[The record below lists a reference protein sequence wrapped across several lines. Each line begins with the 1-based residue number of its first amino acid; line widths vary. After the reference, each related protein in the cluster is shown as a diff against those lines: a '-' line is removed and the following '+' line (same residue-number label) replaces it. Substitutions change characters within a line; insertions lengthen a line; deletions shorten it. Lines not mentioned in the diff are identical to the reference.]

1 MIKYKV
7 GLVGI
12 GNWVTAMMTHWNK
25 NEIEIGVFHPEK
37 TKAEKFFQQFQNGYL
52 LAEDDFKKM
61 DVLLLSTTCN
71 GGYSIYHKFKDP
83 KHFSSFPLFNQY
95 GNSPSYKRNYGN
107 GFPSLNVL
115 GVKYMGHWK
124 DLLEHGN
131 GIFITETSLPKQIE
145 ELFLFLGNV
154 KIDSEDCLTQVNK
167 LATYFAAKSAH
178 IEIESEFAKRGFSPE
193 YVKRALTSIAPE
205 VIRSYNEGSLGHFAK
220 KIVKQIQDKQGFDGD

>member
-12 GNWVTAMMTHWNK
+12 GKLGTAMMTHWNK
-25 NEIEIGVFHPEK
+25 NEIEIGAFHPEK

-52 LAEDDFKKM
+52 LAEDDLKKM
-61 DVLLLSTTCN
+61 DVLLLALPAMEVIPFITSLKIQST
-71 GGYSIYHKFKDP
+71 SH
-83 KHFSSFPLFNQY
+83 H
-95 GNSPSYKRNYGN
+95 SPYLINMATALHTNVITN
-107 GFPSLNVL
+107 GFPSLKVL

-131 GIFITETSLPKQIE
+131 GLFITETSLPKQIE
-145 ELFLFLGNV
+145 ELFLFLGKV

-167 LATYFAAKSAH
+167 LATYLAAKLA
-178 IEIESEFAKRGFSPE
+178 IEIETEFAKRGFSPE

-220 KIVKQIQDKQGFDGD
+220 EIVKQIQDKQELEGD